1 MPNLNKF
8 QLASIAAASMLVAYM
23 GMTALA
29 QTGQSPQELDL
40 PAILT
45 ADAAAVD
52 YFLKLDGIPGESKD
66 SKHSGEIDVL
76 SFSWGVA
83 QTGTS
88 TGGGGGGAGK
98 ANFQDISFVAAFN
111 KASPKLFEACASGQH
126 IKEAVL
132 TAVKTDKKD
141 RQEYLIIKMADVLVS
156 SYQTGGSS
164 GDVPTDQFSIN
175 YSKIEIEYRP
185 TNPDGSLG
193 APITAGWDL
202 KTSTRV

>member
-8 QLASIAAASMLVAYM
+8 QLASIAAASMLVAYI
-23 GMTALA
+23 GVAALA
-29 QTGQSPQELDL
+29 QTDKTPQELDI
-40 PAILT
+40 PSILT

-52 YFLKLDGIPGESKD
+52 YFLKIDGIPGESKD
-66 SKHSGEIDVL
+66 SRHAGEIDVL

-88 TGGGGGGAGK
+88 SAGGGGGAGK
-98 ANFQDISFVAAFN
+98 AVFQDISFTTAMN
-111 KASPKLFEACASGQH
+111 KASPKLFQACASGEH

-141 RQEYLIIKMADVLVS
+141 KQEYMIIKMTDVLVS

-164 GDVPTDQFSIN
+164 GQVPVDQFSLN
-175 YSKIEIEYRP
+175 YAKIEIEYRP
-185 TNPDGSLG
+185 INPDGSLG
-193 APITAGWDL
+193 EPIKAGWDL
-202 KTSTRV
+202 KANEGV